1 MSLFCLYITVQSVL
15 TFMSFPFAVENK
27 IVNHSSMDQP
37 RPHTRTGEAEIPF
50 SNATEEVSE
59 EEPRLSVRSLSS
71 PDFMKSYK
79 ASFDA
84 ERDWPPIDL
93 DEDDDVMLDEVDSNQ
108 QPQNS
113 VLDMRRGSSAE
124 RLRRRKRFD
133 TDRV

>member
-1 MSLFCLYITVQSVL
+1 
-15 TFMSFPFAVENK
+15 
-27 IVNHSSMDQP
+27 MDQP
-37 RPHTRTGEAEIPF
+37 RPHTRTEAEVP
-50 SNATEEVSE
+50 SNAADEVSE

-108 QPQNS
+108 QPPLQPQNS
-113 VLDMRRGSSAE
+113 LLDMHMRRGSSAE

>member
-1 MSLFCLYITVQSVL
+1 
-15 TFMSFPFAVENK
+15 MSFSFAVENK

-37 RPHTRTGEAEIPF
+37 RPHTRTEAEVL
-50 SNATEEVSE
+50 SNAADEISE

-108 QPQNS
+108 QPPLQHQES
-113 VLDMRRGSSAE
+113 VLHMRRGSSAE

>member
-1 MSLFCLYITVQSVL
+1 MIPNVYV
-15 TFMSFPFAVENK
+15 FPFAVENK

-37 RPHTRTGEAEIPF
+37 RPHTRTEAEVL
-50 SNATEEVSE
+50 SNAADEVSE

-84 ERDWPPIDL
+84 ERDWPSIDL

-108 QPQNS
+108 QQPPLQPQNS
-113 VLDMRRGSSAE
+113 LLDMRRGSSAE